1 MTGSCLWAMWWLR
14 YRSGRRGARRD
25 GEKLTERAAVRAS
38 LRRGHPR
45 APEGSKMILKL
56 LVIGSIAVCLV
67 SLAARSHAIR
77 AAAAPKSLE
86 AALAREEKDPPAAI
100 DGKPPTKL
108 PKHPRRSSRGLS
120 RT

>member
-45 APEGSKMILKL
+45 AQKGSRMILNR
-56 LVIGSIAVCLV
+56 LVIGPIAVCLL
-67 SLAARSHAIR
+67 SLAARPHAMR
-77 AAAAPKSLE
+77 AAAAPKPLE
-86 AALAREEKDPPAAI
+86 AALARAASAARAAI
-100 DGKPPTKL
+100 ERPPRSTL
-108 PKHPRRSSRGLS
+108 PHA
-120 RT
+120 